1 MEQRIEAVRDKV
13 LAHPF
18 HRACGL
24 ELLSAAGGEAEIA
37 IAMNE
42 FTLNP
47 EGALH
52 GGVLYAFVDVACF
65 FAAVSQ
71 LQEGQHPVS
80 IETHVSLLRAAHE
93 GDRLTIRAKADR
105 LGRTLAAMRAEVIA
119 ERDGE
124 TRLIATGSVT
134 KSILQG
140 RTR

>member
-1 MEQRIEAVRDKV
+1 MEQRIETVRDNV

-24 ELLSAAGGEAEIA
+24 ELLSAADGQAEIT

-71 LQEGQHPVS
+71 LEEGRHPVS
-80 IETHVSLLRAAHE
+80 IETHVSLLRAATSEDHI
-93 GDRLTIRAKADR
+93 TVRAKVDR
-105 LGRTLAAMRAEVIA
+105 LGRTLAAMRAEVLA

-124 TRLIATGSVT
+124 KRLIATGSVT
-134 KSILQG
+134 KSILSG
-140 RTR
+140 RSR

>member
-1 MEQRIEAVRDKV
+1 MQQRIKAVRDKV

-18 HRACGL
+18 HKACGL
-24 ELLSAAGGEAEIA
+24 ELLAADEGKAEIT

-65 FAAVSQ
+65 FAAISR
-71 LQEGQHPVS
+71 LEEEQHPVS
-80 IETHVSLLRAAHE
+80 IETHVSLLRAATRE
-93 GDRLTIRAKADR
+93 DQLVVRAGVDR

-119 ERDGE
+119 RRDGE
-124 TRLIATGSVT
+124 ERLIATGSVT
-134 KSILQG
+134 KAILTG
-140 RTR
+140 RSR